1 MRTKSE
7 KATNHDLWDRL
18 LNIVEKHDV
27 KFHWVK
33 WHNGHIENERCDE
46 LATEQILKNAKFLG
60 ENKDDLIKKVLNEN
74 VDKSIKITAEWQAC
88 RKCWTI
94 VIKAVPKKI
103 NTKNKSFYYKYYL
116 NCPWCSTNYFVDE
129 AKVMIK

>member
-7 KATNHDLWDRL
+7 KAINYDLWDRL
-18 LNIVEKHDV
+18 LNIVEKHEV

-33 WHNGHIENERCDE
+33 WHNGHEENERCDE
-46 LATEQILKNAKFLG
+46 LATEQILKNVKFLW
-60 ENKDDLIKKVLNEN
+60 ENKQDLIKKVLNEN
-74 VDKSIKITAEWQAC
+74 VDKSIKITKEWQAC

-103 NTKNKSFYYKYYL
+103 NTKNKSYYYKYYL
-116 NCPWCSTNYFVDE
+116 NCPWCSTNYFVDD